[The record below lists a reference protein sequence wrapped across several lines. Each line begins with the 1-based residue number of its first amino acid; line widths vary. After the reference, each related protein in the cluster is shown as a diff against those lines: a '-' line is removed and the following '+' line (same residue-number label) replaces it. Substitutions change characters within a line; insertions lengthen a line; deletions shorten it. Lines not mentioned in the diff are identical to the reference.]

1 MRILRLLEQK
11 LRVLLESYHGTAYRT
26 RQSWRTIETKFQLN
40 VHSIHWTLANEIIRF
55 MLFHREP
62 PAPRGTNKMKSS
74 RPMLWKTQCP
84 ATKNSGSFLES
95 LAGPCGGKTP
105 QTNSV
110 ILARKRRKNFSMRQN
125 DVHKRKRTEKW
136 FKNLEW
142 AGVNSRFCRDKKH
155 SRARSARDSFL
166 PLLQFP
172 KSRRLYSRKTDHEA
186 EWLPQPFPD
195 ANRLQLSFCYP

>member
-1 MRILRLLEQK
+1 MPGNEGHTFHCRAAFTRARHNIEK
-11 LRVLLESYHGTAYRT
+11 LTSYPLD
-26 RQSWRTIETKFQLN
+26 S
-40 VHSIHWTLANEIIRF
+40 
-55 MLFHREP
+55 
-62 PAPRGTNKMKSS
+62 
-74 RPMLWKTQCP
+74 QCP
-84 ATKNSGSFLES
+84 NIENSGSFLGRP
-95 LAGPCGGKTP
+95 AGPCGGKTP

-155 SRARSARDSFL
+155 SRARSARDSFS

-172 KSRRLYSRKTDHEA
+172 NSRRLYSRKTDHEA
-186 EWLPQPFPD
+186 ERLPQPFLRRKKIATVFLLP
-195 ANRLQLSFCYP
+195 